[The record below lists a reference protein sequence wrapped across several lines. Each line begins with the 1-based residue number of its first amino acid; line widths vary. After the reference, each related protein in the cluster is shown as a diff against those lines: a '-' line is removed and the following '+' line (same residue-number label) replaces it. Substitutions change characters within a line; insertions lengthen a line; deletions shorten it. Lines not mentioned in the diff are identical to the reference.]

1 MLFQPSEPTAF
12 FIIIFFWRER
22 ILMPSRCINGGAA
35 VCENAN
41 AARFCN
47 KDGQSKKRPI

>member
-1 MLFQPSEPTAF
+1 M
-12 FIIIFFWRER
+12 I
-22 ILMPSRCINGGAA
+22 PSRCINGGAA